1 MRFGSVGLTAIEWK
15 SFVVIWDSS
24 PPAPEPDAAL
34 LASSPGSDPPPDEAS
49 RIPRTMATARMAMPP
64 AASQGH
70 DIELLAVRCGLRR
83 ARRSA
88 LVAVRAR
95 LVLMTRPGKAWPT
108 RGT

>member
-49 RIPRTMATARMAMPP
+49 RMPRTMATARMAMPLAP
-64 AASQGH
+64 SQSHGSGLFAACR
-70 DIELLAVRCGLRR
+70 DFRR
-83 ARRSA
+83 AARRSE

-95 LVLMTRPGKAWPT
+95 RELMSRPG
-108 RGT
+108 